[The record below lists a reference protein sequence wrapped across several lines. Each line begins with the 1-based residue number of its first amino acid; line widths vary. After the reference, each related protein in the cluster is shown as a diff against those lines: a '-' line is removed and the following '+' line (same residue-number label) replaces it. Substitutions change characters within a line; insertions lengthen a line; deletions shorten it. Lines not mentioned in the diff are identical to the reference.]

1 MSHRDAEDLAAEI
14 AYMQDDPS
22 FRPKKDPLNEK
33 EPKDLLS
40 IIERLEWRNEKL
52 HKYIIRLE
60 GDLIKEREDHIKLKQ
75 KIDDLVNEYRNKG
88 KIWK

>member
-1 MSHRDAEDLAAEI
+1 MSHRDAEELAAEI

-22 FRPKKDPLNEK
+22 FRPKKDPLKEK
-33 EPKDLLS
+33 DPENLEN

-60 GDLIKEREDHIKLKQ
+60 SDLIKEREARIKLENNVKEMTNQ
-75 KIDDLVNEYRNKG
+75 FRNKG
-88 KIWK
+88 AL

>member
-1 MSHRDAEDLAAEI
+1 MSHRDAEELAAEI

-22 FRPKKDPLNEK
+22 FRPKKDPLKEK
-33 EPKDLLS
+33 DPENLEN

-60 GDLIKEREDHIKLKQ
+60 GDLIKEREARIKLENNVKEMTNQ
-75 KIDDLVNEYRNKG
+75 FRNKG
-88 KIWK
+88 AL